1 MSEHESSNAVENR
14 VFARAIL
21 ARIEANT
28 GIELQAVLE
37 SDLSP
42 GERQKQ
48 IRALIIDWVETRC
61 AAEKPST
68 EWALAGQKI
77 DASVA
82 IFGANAMNI
91 VPNVALTEQKY
102 RMVQRLQGHQIDQ
115 FLKNVT
121 DRLSLLKPT
130 TSPGE
135 AAATI
140 AMTGLASFGVAMI
153 WGTFSALLAGQA
165 LMAALA
171 AGVVAMGSMTVVV
184 GAALLIVAEIL
195 LFFLVLNK
203 KVFLGM
209 VLNNTDMSLRVGNWR
224 AGVGG
229 GRGSGLFMNTGSMTT
244 FMETHETPK
253 LDSPLV
259 QVGPRLFVK
268 QGDPDNL
275 VSAGI
280 FCAEKNFGFYG
291 TEGVILLS
299 PLKYDGLIYAF
310 LFACPYV
317 LDNGVNVAITGSLPA
332 DAAFNMLYGSRG
344 LERHANGAGGFVM
357 TAKAGDSRGGEACG
371 FATIDLQ
378 SS

>member
-1 MSEHESSNAVENR
+1 MAEHESSNAVENR
-14 VFARAIL
+14 VFAHGIL

-28 GIELQAVLE
+28 GIKLQALLE

-42 GERQKQ
+42 GERHKQ
-48 IRALIIDWVETRC
+48 VRALIIDWVETRS
-61 AAEKPST
+61 AAEKPSA

-82 IFGANAMNI
+82 IFGANVTNI

-102 RMVQRLQGHQIDQ
+102 RMVQGLQGHQIDQ

-130 TSPGE
+130 MRPGE

-140 AMTGLASFGVAMI
+140 AGTALASFGVAMI
-153 WGTFSALLAGQA
+153 WGTF
-165 LMAALA
+165 AALVA
-171 AGVVAMGSMTVVV
+171 GKAFMVALTAGVAAMGSMTVVV
-184 GAALLIVAEIL
+184 GAALLIVAELL

-209 VLNNTDMSLRVGNWR
+209 VFNNTDMSLRVGNWR

-244 FMETHETPK
+244 FMETHETPR

-259 QVGPRLFVK
+259 QVGPRLFVR

-275 VSAGI
+275 VWGGI
-280 FCAEKNFGFYG
+280 FCAEKNVGFYG

-299 PLKYDGLIYAF
+299 PLQYDGLIYAF

-317 LDNGVNVAITGSLPA
+317 LDNGVNVAITGSFPA

-344 LERHANGAGGFVM
+344 LERRARGPGGFFM
-357 TAKAGDSRGGEACG
+357 TAKAGDTRGGEACG
-371 FATIDLQ
+371 FATIDSQ